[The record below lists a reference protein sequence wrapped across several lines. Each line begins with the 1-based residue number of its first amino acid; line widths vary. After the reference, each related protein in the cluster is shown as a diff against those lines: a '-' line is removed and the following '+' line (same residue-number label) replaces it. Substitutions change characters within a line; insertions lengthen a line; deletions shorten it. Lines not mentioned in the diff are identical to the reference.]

1 MEKLDEKLNHKGL
14 FALDTVKKKMI
25 ISFLV
30 ISIINIVA
38 FLGFEVFTTFEKLG
52 EEALDKSYAY
62 GEHIEKI
69 ISPMGIQ
76 QKDKLQEKVT
86 ELLEKQYKLASY
98 IGVLN
103 SNLEFVA
110 HTDKSKIGTSLKIEA
125 AEKVINTNQYVST
138 TIEAGKNKE
147 YISIVPFYNRVI
159 QGTDAVS
166 SATTVANVTG
176 LVVVSMDVQAML
188 MNLKIKIIRIIIIG
202 LILFSLS
209 LIISITLARTIT
221 NPLMKIR
228 SFINGMAE
236 GDLTKIIEINSRD
249 ELAALSNDIN
259 TTNLALRKII
269 LQIKATEVSLGKYSN
284 ELYNSTEQLA
294 EVSEEINHSMD
305 EVAVTTNMQ
314 SKGLAEVVSVVSDFA
329 NGLDNI
335 NARIKVVDTNSSSIR
350 TVAEAGST
358 KINELLLNTSGV
370 QDSFE
375 TVNSNIELLSY
386 SISQINSIT
395 ETMNKVA
402 EQTNLLALNASIEA
416 ARAGE
421 EGRGFSIVAKEIR
434 NLSEQTKGYS
444 LNISKLIKDITERTR
459 IVTETT
465 SDAIGKVDKQ
475 GYTISETVSIFK
487 DIVSQINVVI
497 PEIQTVADTVNSNVI
512 MKDNMLSSV
521 QSISAFSEEM
531 SSAAEEVAVSIKE
544 QTKTIIH
551 LKTLSDN
558 LNQKSKDMSEE
569 ILKFKI

>member
-1 MEKLDEKLNHKGL
+1 MEKFDGKLNHKGL
-14 FALDTVKKKMI
+14 FALNTVKKKMI

-30 ISIINIVA
+30 ISIINIIA

-76 QKDKLQEKVT
+76 QKDKLQEKIT

-103 SNLEFVA
+103 NNLEYVA

-159 QGTDAVS
+159 QGTDTVS

-236 GDLTKIIEINSRD
+236 GDLTKTIAINSRD
-249 ELAALSNDIN
+249 ELADLSNDIN

-335 NARIKVVDTNSSSIR
+335 NERIKVVDTNSSSIR
-350 TVAEAGST
+350 TVAQAGST

-386 SISQINSIT
+386 SIGQINSIT

-465 SDAIGKVDKQ
+465 IDAIGKVDKQ

-497 PEIQTVADTVNSNVI
+497 PEIQTVADTVNNNVI